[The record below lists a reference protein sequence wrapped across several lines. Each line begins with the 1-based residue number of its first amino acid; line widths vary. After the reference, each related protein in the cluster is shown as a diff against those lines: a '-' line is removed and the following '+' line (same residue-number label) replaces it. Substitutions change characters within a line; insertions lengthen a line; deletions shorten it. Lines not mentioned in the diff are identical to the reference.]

1 MPSILRVSGLTKSYR
16 DHLAITGVSFEINA
30 GERVGLLGLNGAGKS
45 TTLAIVT
52 GRLIADEGS
61 VSILGHDLPGDRED
75 ALTETGVL
83 PEGAPLFLERTVLG
97 HLQTVAGLLQVDKV
111 QRPDAIAK
119 VIDRFELS
127 AHRNKRIET
136 LSKGYRRRVAL
147 AGAFLNSP
155 KLIVLDEPTDGL
167 DPLQKDKVISDLVQI
182 ESDQALLVSTH
193 ALDDVERLCE
203 RVLILHA
210 GKLAYDGPVEAL
222 KARSEKG
229 DIGEAFRSVLSE
241 TSGRLQEVAS

>member
-1 MPSILRVSGLTKSYR
+1 EEALTK
-16 DHLAITGVSFEINA
+16 
-30 GERVGLLGLNGAGKS
+30 
-45 TTLAIVT
+45 
-52 GRLIADEGS
+52 
-61 VSILGHDLPGDRED
+61 
-75 ALTETGVL
+75 TGVL

-97 HLQTVAGLLQVDKV
+97 HLQTVAGLLQVDKA
-111 QRPDAIAK
+111 QRPDVIAK

-167 DPLQKDKVISDLVQI
+167 DPLQKDKVISDLAQI

-210 GKLAYDGPVEAL
+210 GKLAFDGPVEAL
-222 KARSEKG
+222 KSRSEKG

-241 TSGRLQEVAS
+241 TSGRVQEVAS